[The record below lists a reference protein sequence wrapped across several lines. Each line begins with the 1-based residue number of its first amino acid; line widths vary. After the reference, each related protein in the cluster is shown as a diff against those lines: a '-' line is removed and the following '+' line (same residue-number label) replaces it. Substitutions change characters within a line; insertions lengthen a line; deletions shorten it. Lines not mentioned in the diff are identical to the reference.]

1 MSKPKALK
9 VFISGQKYFGGSI
22 LRLCIDM
29 GLTVVGVCCPPGD
42 KYIGRLAAINE
53 IKIIPSGSLSYETM
67 PDNVDIGISAH
78 SFDYVGKKTRYKPT
92 YGWIGY
98 HPSLLPRHR
107 GRSAIEWAIRM
118 RDPITG
124 GTVFWLNSGI
134 DRGDI
139 AAQKWVWIEPK
150 YFIGSPRKAA
160 SDLWRDKLLGL
171 GVELMRET
179 ISDIT
184 NGKFIRIPQQADVS
198 TWEPST
204 DVNDIFR
211 PDLLMLPPPTKS
223 M

>member
-1 MSKPKALK
+1 LAPGTEAIFELFRVLNILAKNEQTESTKGFYQWAKILWRVYFKALYW
-9 VFISGQKYFGGSI
+9 G
-22 LRLCIDM
+22 
-29 GLTVVGVCCPPGD
+29 
-42 KYIGRLAAINE
+42 
-53 IKIIPSGSLSYETM
+53 
-67 PDNVDIGISAH
+67 
-78 SFDYVGKKTRYKPT
+78 
-92 YGWIGY
+92 
-98 HPSLLPRHR
+98 
-107 GRSAIEWAIRM
+107 
-118 RDPITG
+118 
-124 GTVFWLNSGI
+124 
-134 DRGDI
+134 
-139 AAQKWVWIEPK
+139 AQKWVWIEPK